1 MTADH
6 IQYSHAPL
14 KIASSAAILR
24 LMERV
29 RGLQAVVVSTEDGFE
44 VAAYAENK
52 AQTRR
57 LAAMAS
63 SLAALCD
70 VAGEES
76 QLGPCDN
83 ITISAADGHIVLLR
97 IPRLDLPLTLSV
109 VARKDTVIGQVLY
122 FARITVKE
130 LALA

>member
-44 VAAYAENK
+44 VAA
-52 AQTRR
+52 
-57 LAAMAS
+57 
-63 SLAALCD
+63 
-70 VAGEES
+70 
-76 QLGPCDN
+76 
-83 ITISAADGHIVLLR
+83 
-97 IPRLDLPLTLSV
+97 
-109 VARKDTVIGQVLY
+109 
-122 FARITVKE
+122 
-130 LALA
+130 